1 VLAPGQAM
9 SLSDAKFIQSSD
21 LNRSD
26 SEHTLSASN
35 LESEKIEQVKSLS
48 GGGIVSH
55 LINQDLS
62 AKKIHK
68 LISALQLSEK
78 SSLTKS
84 GVFYD
89 NSSGPY
95 IK

>member
-1 VLAPGQAM
+1 M
-9 SLSDAKFIQSSD
+9 SLSYAKFKQSSD
-21 LNRSD
+21 TNRLD
-26 SEHTLSASN
+26 FEHTLSASN
-35 LESEKIEQVKSLS
+35 LESEQIERVNSLS

-55 LINQDLS
+55 LIHQDLS

-68 LISALQLSEK
+68 LLSASQYSEK

>member
-1 VLAPGQAM
+1 VQSM
-9 SLSDAKFIQSSD
+9 NLSYAKFKQSSD
-21 LNRSD
+21 TNHLD
-26 SEHTLSASN
+26 FEHTLSASN
-35 LESEKIEQVKSLS
+35 LESEQIERVKSLS

-55 LINQDLS
+55 LNHQDLS
-62 AKKIHK
+62 AKKIHT
-68 LISALQLSEK
+68 LLSASQFSEK

-95 IK
+95 FK